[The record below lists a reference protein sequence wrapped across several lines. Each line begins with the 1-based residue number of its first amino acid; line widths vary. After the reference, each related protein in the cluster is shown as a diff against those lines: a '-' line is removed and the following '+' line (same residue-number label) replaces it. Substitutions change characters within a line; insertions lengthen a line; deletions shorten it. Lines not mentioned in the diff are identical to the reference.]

1 MSNVTVFGADN
12 TVLTLSMD
20 GVTNYQLAQQF
31 ATLVNDA
38 AAAGTLS
45 AAALSPGLGV
55 PAVPAGSL
63 GEAVLAVP
71 SAAVTVP
78 GGYATLLDVAAG
90 PTTIDASLGTAA
102 VSVLAGSGGVTI
114 DAGPGR
120 IMAAA
125 GGGNNVFNGYVSPD
139 GATTPP
145 GAGSANLD
153 MVATGPGNDT
163 ISTGTGNFD
172 VDPGPGSNV
181 VMLGNGLNYVN
192 STGQDLIY
200 GGPASSIAGVVDS
213 NTIYLSGDGATVM
226 GAGRP
231 LDILSGAASTV
242 SGSSAANPSGGGY
255 ALVTLG
261 SGGGS
266 ISGGFDSTYTLAG
279 TASVSAG
286 GNDTVNVATAA
297 ATVQAD
303 TTPGG
308 TGGPLLVNGPTG
320 AGSLDFIGGTGSAT
334 LAGGALAVTVS
345 GADGGSVT
353 FTGAASG
360 NLLLVATGA
369 GADAALIDASA
380 ATGANTFVTG
390 TGGPAQPASTVLGGT
405 GADLF
410 LIGNAASSL
419 TGGAGAANT
428 YDFVASAT
436 GGATDVITDFK
447 PADRLGISGYATDG
461 TAVLATATVSG
472 GTTTITLSD
481 QTRIVLQNCTT
492 LTPGNFS

>member
-1 MSNVTVFGADN
+1 MSNVTVLGADN
-12 TVLTLSMD
+12 TVLTLSVD

-31 ATLVNDA
+31 ATLVNGA

-55 PAVPAGSL
+55 PAVAAGDL
-63 GEAVLAVP
+63 GEAVLAAP
-71 SAAVTVP
+71 AAVTVP
-78 GGYATLLDVAAG
+78 GGYTTLLDVATG
-90 PTTIDASLGTAA
+90 PTTIYAGLGTAP
-102 VSVLAGSGGVTI
+102 VSVLAASGGVTL

-120 IMAAA
+120 VMFAA
-125 GGGNNVFNGYVSPD
+125 GGGSNVFNGYVSPD
-139 GATTPP
+139 GVTTSP

-163 ISTGTGNFD
+163 ISTGSGSFD
-172 VDPGPGSNV
+172 VDPGTGSNTV
-181 VMLGNGLNYVN
+181 TLGTGLNYVN
-192 STGQDLIY
+192 STGQDMIY
-200 GGPASSIAGVVDS
+200 GGPAQSGTGAPDS
-213 NTIYLSGDGATVM
+213 NIIYLSGNGATVV

-231 LDILSGAASTV
+231 LDILSGTASTV
-242 SGSSAANPSGGGY
+242 SGSPASNPSGGGY

-266 ISGGFDSTYTLAG
+266 ISGGFDSTYNLAG
-279 TASVSAG
+279 AASVTAG
-286 GNDTVNVATAA
+286 GNDTVNVAAAA

-308 TGGPLLVNGPTG
+308 SGGSLLVNGPIG
-320 AGSLDFIGGTGSAT
+320 AGSLDFIGGTGAAT
-334 LAGGALAVTVS
+334 LAGGAIAVTVA
-345 GADGGSVT
+345 GADGGTVT

-360 NLLLVATGA
+360 NMFLVATA
-369 GADAALIDASA
+369 SGADAALIDATA

-390 TGGPAQPASTVLGGT
+390 TGGAAQPASTVLGGT
-405 GADLF
+405 GVDLF

-447 PADRLGISGYATDG
+447 AADRLGVSGYAING
-461 TAVLATATVSG
+461 AAVLSTATVSG

-481 QTRIVLQNCTT
+481 QTRIVLQNDTN